1 MDMTIQTTQKS
12 SFSARF
18 RNIFSRNY
26 GITLLYLVL
35 CFVGYPLIMMLMR
48 TTDNYIVR
56 SDSASEFFSFGII
69 LMGGLAI
76 LFSMILSTKLFGFMH
91 NRASADVYYSLPV
104 KRGETFWTNYLVG
117 ILLITAPLIL
127 NSLAALIFYGGGS
140 VGYFFIDFFLILL
153 TFLLSVV
160 EFFTFCVFF
169 HVTCGTSFGANLY
182 NLLLN
187 VGYLASVGII
197 MMSLNGFLPG
207 YTEASMPIT
216 VLLFLAPIGRVF
228 SGWVFVDSQA
238 QQFGGQ
244 DLWIHLVILA
254 VVLLLSYFLFLRRK
268 SESAGSS
275 FAFSLPKH
283 VLRFIVTTG
292 GALFFAF
299 IFYAING
306 GLDGYGNVFYI
317 FFGAVIGG
325 ALTHVILELIFS
337 KGFGTLLKSLP
348 ALGVFFAVFV
358 TAYCFLAG
366 GWFGYDTWVPNA
378 GEVKSVS
385 VYAWESDYYKEY
397 EEDGEGYV
405 IVETDPS
412 PEEDEEFMISEMGE
426 DEFFSSIDQ
435 MGIATIS
442 QPENIEKILALHK
455 LALRSFADYKPYSPG
470 CYVEHKILSA
480 DTNEIISIDITYEMK
495 NGTSKSR
502 HYYLERTPEA
512 KKLVDELR
520 YSSENYLYY
529 LGFNENYSWKISHRV
544 SLKKPGETVFSGM
557 EKSKQ
562 NEFLPALKSDLKN
575 LKQSYQESSASEAIW
590 VEVEVNAVAGEYEAT
605 PETWQNRLKID
616 PEQFPQ
622 AYALLKAYNPHVSK
636 PAA

>member
-35 CFVGYPLIMMLMR
+35 CFVAYPLIMMLMR
-48 TTDNYIVR
+48 TTDSYIVR
-56 SDSASEFFSFGII
+56 SDSASEFFSFGAV
-69 LMGGLAI
+69 LMGGLSI
-76 LFSMILSTKLFGFMH
+76 LFSMILSTKLFGFIH

-117 ILLITAPLIL
+117 ILLITVPLIL

-140 VGYFFIDFFLILL
+140 VEYFFIDFFLILL

-187 VGYLASVGII
+187 GGYLMAVGII

-207 YTEASMPIT
+207 YTQASMPIT
-216 VLLFLAPIGRVF
+216 VLLFLAPIGRIF
-228 SGWVFVDSQA
+228 GSWAFVDTQA
-238 QQFGGQ
+238 QMYGGD
-244 DLWIHLVILA
+244 DLWIHLIILA
-254 VVLLLSYFLFLRRK
+254 VVLLLSYFLFLKRK

-283 VLRFIVTTG
+283 ILRFIVTTG
-292 GALFFAF
+292 GALFFSF
-299 IFYAING
+299 VFYSING
-306 GLDGYGNVFYI
+306 GLEGYGNVFYI

-325 ALTHVILELIFS
+325 TLTHVILELIFS

-348 ALGVFFAVFV
+348 ALGIFFAVFV
-358 TAYCFLAG
+358 TAYCFLSG

-378 GEVKSVS
+378 GEVKFVS
-385 VYAWESDYYKEY
+385 VYAWESDYHREY
-397 EEDGEGYV
+397 DEDGEEHLV
-405 IVETDPS
+405 IET
-412 PEEDEEFMISEMGE
+412 EEEVFVRLEAEEN
-426 DEFFSSIDQ
+426 EFFSSIDQ
-435 MGIATIS
+435 MGTATIS

-455 LALRSFADYKPYSPG
+455 LAVRAFADYKPYSPG
-470 CYVEHKILSA
+470 CYAEYRISSEEV
-480 DTNEIISIDITYEMK
+480 NEIISMDITYEMK

-502 HYYLERTPEA
+502 RYYLERTPEA
-512 KKLVDELR
+512 KKLLEDLKH
-520 YSSENYLYY
+520 SSENYLYY
-529 LGFNENYSWKISHRV
+529 LGFNENYSWKVNHRV
-544 SLKKPGETVFSGM
+544 TLKKPGETVFSGM
-557 EKSKQ
+557 EKSTQ
-562 NEFLPALKSDLKN
+562 NEFLPALKSDLEN
-575 LKQSYQESSASEAIW
+575 LKQPYQESSSSEAIW
-590 VEVEVNAVAGEYEAT
+590 VEVEVSAAAGEYEAM

-622 AYALLKAYNPHVSK
+622 AYALLKAYNPNASK